1 MSLTD
6 LLRRAQHGAGLARR
20 LPASPADLRGPE
32 RGVVVLPRHLCPPG
46 LREFDVTDDWH
57 RHSLYGIVLTRGRRN
72 DMARFVNARLLREDW
87 PVLSGSLDPKIRRG
101 CARWLNRA
109 G

>member
-6 LLRRAQHGAGLARR
+6 LLRRGQPAAGLARR
-20 LPASPADLRGPE
+20 LPASPNDLHGPE

-46 LREFDVTDDWH
+46 LREFDVTDDWL
-57 RHSLYGIVLTRGRRN
+57 RRSLYGIVLTRGRRN

-87 PVLSGSLDPKIRRG
+87 PVLRSSLDPRIRRG
-101 CARWLNRA
+101 CERWLKRA
-109 G
+109 S